1 MASEL
6 RVDKIIPTTGV
17 PTGGGGGIVQVVSVT
32 KTDAES
38 LTSNNTE
45 QLIPGMQ
52 ATITPK
58 FNTSKILVQVV
69 LHAFVGS
76 AFAGHYCVLKRN
88 STSICIGDAGN
99 VGQNR
104 VTLSLQSPNH
114 WSDNNSSLYGPGQSC
129 INFLDSPATDSAVTY
144 SLYHRDDTS
153 GGAGGNALYI
163 NRGEGND
170 QAYYNRTASTITL
183 MEVSA

>member
-6 RVDKIIPTTGV
+6 RVDKIIPTTGA
-17 PTGGGGGIVQVVSVT
+17 PTNGGGGIVQVVSVT

-153 GGAGGNALYI
+153 GGAGGNALYS
-163 NRGEGND
+163 NRGAGNE

>member
-1 MASEL
+1 MSSEL
-6 RVDKIIPTTGV
+6 RVDKIIPTTGA
-17 PTGGGGGIVQVVSVT
+17 PTNGGGGIVQVVSVT

-69 LHAFVGS
+69 LHASTGS
-76 AFAGHYCVLKRN
+76 SFAGHYAVLKRN
-88 STSICIGDAGN
+88 STSICIGDTGNAG
-99 VGQNR
+99 QSR

-114 WSDNNSSLYGPGQSC
+114 YSDNNSGLYGPGQSC

-144 SLYHRDDTS
+144 SLYHRDAS
-153 GGAGGNALYI
+153 GGSNTNALYI
-163 NRGEGND
+163 NRGAGND
-170 QAYYNRTASTITL
+170 QSYYNRTASTSTL
-183 MEVSA
+183 MEVSS

>member
-6 RVDKIIPTTGV
+6 RVDRIVPVDGV
-17 PTGGGGGIVQVVSVT
+17 PTNGGGGIIQVVSVT

-38 LTSNNTE
+38 LTSTNTE
-45 QLIPGMQ
+45 QLIPGME

-69 LHAFVGS
+69 LNALAGGS
-76 AFAGHYCVLKRN
+76 FAAHYGVLKRG
-88 STSICIGDAGN
+88 STSICIGDTGNAG
-99 VGQNR
+99 QSR
-104 VTLSLQSPNH
+104 ATLSFQAPHHYST
-114 WSDNNSSLYGPGQSC
+114 SNSNLYGPGQSC

-144 SLYHRDDTS
+144 GLYHRDAS
-153 GGAGGNALYI
+153 GGGGTNNLYI
-163 NRGEGND
+163 NRGAGND

-183 MEVSA
+183 MEISA